1 MSRSVGPERDG
12 AAVGVAAPNTQV
24 IVGRAPD
31 CDLVID
37 HPTVSARHARL
48 GWTAARSQLVLEDLH
63 SANGTF
69 VRGER
74 VARVA
79 VRPGEDV
86 RLGQVSL
93 PWSAPALRKLLRAG
107 AQGTALAPVL
117 APVPRASAGRRALGA
132 GVGALVGVA
141 LLGVAMSP
149 AGRARVERL
158 RDRVGA
164 VLAASPEEAYVRGTM
179 MPQLRRALDP
189 SEPVVRNTAVQIAAR
204 REGTFR
210 VEQVA
215 ALWSHVHGRWRYVN
229 DPRGRE
235 YVAMPKESIENAYAG
250 DCDDFA
256 VTLGAMVRAIGGEVR
271 VVFMEGAR
279 GGHAYAEVCVDGPPA
294 EVATKLARYYGRAWS
309 AGVSGRR
316 AVAYRSD
323 SACPVWLNLD
333 WNAPVP
339 GGAYEAERWAV
350 AAYAD
355 GRVEVL
361 APAPGATPTAR
372 ARSVGTATAP
382 RTAPGAP

>member
-1 MSRSVGPERDG
+1 MSGGAGSERG
-12 AAVGVAAPNTQV
+12 VRAAGVASPSTLV

-48 GWTAARSQLVLEDLH
+48 AWTAARSQLVLEDLH

-69 VRGER
+69 VRGAR
-74 VARVA
+74 VTRVA

-107 AQGTALAPVL
+107 AQGTALAP
-117 APVPRASAGRRALGA
+117 APVAPSSWSRRALGA
-132 GVGALVGVA
+132 GLGVVVGVA
-141 LLGVAMSP
+141 LLGVLVSP
-149 AGRARVERL
+149 AGRGRLERL

-235 YVAMPKESIENAYAG
+235 YVAMPKESIENQYAG

-294 EVATKLARYYGRAWS
+294 EVATKLSRYYGRAWS
-309 AGVSGRR
+309 AAGSGRR

-382 RTAPGAP
+382 RTAPEAP

>member
-1 MSRSVGPERDG
+1 MNRGAGSERGG

-24 IVGRAPD
+24 IVGRASD
-31 CDLVID
+31 CDLVIE

-48 GWTAARSQLVLEDLH
+48 VWSAARSQLVLEDLH

-69 VRGER
+69 VRGAR

-86 RLGQVSL
+86 WLGQVAL
-93 PWSAPALRKLLRAG
+93 PWSAPALRRLLRAG
-107 AQGTALAPVL
+107 AQGTALAP
-117 APVPRASAGRRALGA
+117 APVARSFGRSRWVLGA
-132 GVGALVGVA
+132 GVGAVVGVA
-141 LLGVAMSP
+141 LLGLVVSP
-149 AGRARVERL
+149 AGRARLERL

-235 YVAMPKESIENAYAG
+235 YVAMPKESIENQYAG

-256 VTLGAMVRAIGGEVR
+256 VTLGAMLRAIGGEVR
-271 VVFMEGAR
+271 VVFVEGAR
-279 GGHAYAEVCVDGPPA
+279 GGHAYAEVCVDAPPA
-294 EVATKLARYYGRAWS
+294 EVATKLSRYYGRAWS

-382 RTAPGAP
+382 RTAPEAP

>member
-235 YVAMPKESIENAYAG
+235 YVAMPKESIENEYAG

-309 AGVSGRR
+309 AGVSVRR